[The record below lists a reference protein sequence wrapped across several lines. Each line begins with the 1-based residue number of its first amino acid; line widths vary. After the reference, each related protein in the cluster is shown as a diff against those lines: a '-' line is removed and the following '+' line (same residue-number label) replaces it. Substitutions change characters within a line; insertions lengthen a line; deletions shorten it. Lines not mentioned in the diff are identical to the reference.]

1 MKKIYSVMIQVVLVV
16 YVSLSFANQV
26 VTLEVDKTN
35 IEGTSSIDLYQN
47 SDEAPFM
54 TLDATL
60 PRPWITTADLV
71 SVNSKIWVYAVPVDK
86 NGVKGSRSPD
96 IVYTTLDGSDITIKI
111 TGN

>member
-1 MKKIYSVMIQVVLVV
+1 MKKILIQMLLVIV
-16 YVSLSFANQV
+16 YVSISFGNQV

-35 IEGTSSIDLYQN
+35 IKGTSSIGLYQN

-60 PRPWITTADLV
+60 PKPWFLTADLV
-71 SVNSKIWVYAVPVDK
+71 SVNGKLWVYAIPIDA

-96 IVYTTLDGSDITIKI
+96 IVYETLDGSDITIKI